1 MLRPY
6 QEECLQKV
14 KEAFLEF
21 NRVLIVMSTGSGKTI
36 LFNDLAKQFVS
47 QNKNVLV
54 LAHREELL
62 FQAAEKME
70 RFNSIPF
77 SMIKSGYDV
86 DMSKHYFVASVQSLC
101 KEDRLKKF
109 PKDFWS
115 LIICDEAH
123 HLTAKTYQDIL
134 NYFENYKLLGVTA
147 TERKSEA
154 KKFASMFDTKAY
166 EYDIRQMI
174 TEGYGSKIIARN
186 ANISVDLTNVRVV
199 SGDFCVNELDR
210 EVSKKFDTIANYINN
225 ELKYRRS
232 ILIFTPRVES
242 AIALAENLQKKG
254 MSAAAISGQS
264 KDRADK
270 ILHFKNGDIRILVNA
285 ILLSEGTDIP
295 QIDCIINLR
304 PTLSTIFYNQVI
316 GRGLRLAP
324 KKENCLVVDCLW
336 NTSKDVLHPANIFAK
351 EESVCRMMK
360 DFLVSNVN
368 RSFDMM
374 VLEKYFD
381 FACHFKE
388 MESARLLTFNNLTKK
403 GLKDYR
409 IFAFIFNHSELL
421 QYEPIYGWE
430 MLPPTQKQVEFIEKS
445 GISSS
450 NLTKGLA
457 SKIIDVIIK
466 RIEKKQCTVKQV
478 FFMSSKGIF
487 DKAPEITF
495 DVAREIMD
503 SATKNYWRIPYHYI
517 KEYGGDERLKTSLL
531 KVNELDIKPVEEG
544 DNEWARKI

>member
-409 IFAFIFNHSELL
+409 IFAFIFNHPELL

-544 DNEWARKI
+544 DNEWAKQI

>member
-409 IFAFIFNHSELL
+409 IFAFIFNHPELL

>member
-1 MLRPY
+1 MPL
-6 QEECLQKV
+6 
-14 KEAFLEF
+14 
-21 NRVLIVMSTGSGKTI
+21 
-36 LFNDLAKQFVS
+36 
-47 QNKNVLV
+47 
-54 LAHREELL
+54 
-62 FQAAEKME
+62 
-70 RFNSIPF
+70 
-77 SMIKSGYDV
+77 
-86 DMSKHYFVASVQSLC
+86 SKHYFVASVQSLC

-388 MESARLLTFNNLTKK
+388 ME
-403 GLKDYR
+403 
-409 IFAFIFNHSELL
+409 
-421 QYEPIYGWE
+421 
-430 MLPPTQKQVEFIEKS
+430 
-445 GISSS
+445 
-450 NLTKGLA
+450 
-457 SKIIDVIIK
+457 
-466 RIEKKQCTVKQV
+466 
-478 FFMSSKGIF
+478 
-487 DKAPEITF
+487 
-495 DVAREIMD
+495 
-503 SATKNYWRIPYHYI
+503 
-517 KEYGGDERLKTSLL
+517 
-531 KVNELDIKPVEEG
+531 
-544 DNEWARKI
+544 

>member
-47 QNKNVLV
+47 KNKNVLV

-254 MSAAAISGQS
+254 MSAAAISGKS

-409 IFAFIFNHSELL
+409 IFAFIFNHPELL

-544 DNEWARKI
+544 DNEWAKQI

>member
-47 QNKNVLV
+47 KNKNVLV

-409 IFAFIFNHSELL
+409 IFAFIFNHPELL

-450 NLTKGLA
+450 NITKGLA

-517 KEYGGDERLKTSLL
+517 KEYGGNERLKTSLL

-544 DNEWARKI
+544 DNEWAKQI